1 MEEFREMLRDDR
13 APAFLIV
20 LSLLM
25 ALGFLTLGAAQ
36 GWMSRGQGPGLA
48 FAIWIAGAVL
58 SGLTFLAGLGLGLA
72 RAKGWGAGQKGP
84 VEHHGARIAAVLR
97 LNSRQEPIW
106 NEGVFPDEDVRTYV
120 RIIEAG
126 GRSFEVEAD
135 PAQLAGLGEGMKGT
149 VTTQGDRFI
158 GFVPDP
164 PEELMAFREG
174 FRPDV

>member
-1 MEEFREMLRDDR
+1 MEELREMLRDDR

-25 ALGFLTLGAAQ
+25 ALGFLIAGAAQ
-36 GWMSRGQGPGLA
+36 GWMSLGQGSGMA
-48 FAIWIAGAVL
+48 VAIWIAGAVL

-72 RAKGWGAGQKGP
+72 RAKGWGAAVKGP
-84 VEHHGARIAAVLR
+84 VEHPGARIAAVLR
-97 LNSRQEPIW
+97 LNSRQEPVW
-106 NEGVFPDEDVRTYV
+106 NEGAFPDEEVRTFV

-135 PAQLAGLGEGMKGT
+135 PSLLAGLGEGMKGT
-149 VTTQGDRFI
+149 VTTLGDRFV

-164 PEELMAFREG
+164 PEESMAYREG